1 MNREYKTHRHT
12 GSDLQKNIQELFFN
26 EIIKDKKKEQKVNK
40 NGLKKTTESGGIKK
54 KSKSDRNLNQFRV
67 Q

>member
-1 MNREYKTHRHT
+1 MNREYKTYRHT

-26 EIIKDKKKEQKVNK
+26 EIIKDKKRKKKLNK
-40 NGLKKTTESGGIKK
+40 KRLKNYRKWGGIK